1 MDAAE
6 PSAVFVVAPHEQPAI
21 EIRINF
27 GIYAGRDVTSVEIDH
42 LAEQLL
48 DKVDG
53 VTIVAEER
61 HEIGHGRESTLVE
74 ASVHQVKIEVDALRA
89 PTDAKARREIEIQ
102 LLERADYWLRLC
114 VADRHGD
121 TAEL

>member
-6 PSAVFVVAPHEQPAI
+6 PSAVFVVAPHEQPEI

-27 GIYAGRDVTSVEIDH
+27 GIYAGRDVTRSEIDR
-42 LAEQLL
+42 LADQLL
-48 DKVDG
+48 DKIEG

-61 HEIGHGRESTLVE
+61 HEIGHGRDTMLVE
-74 ASVHQVKIEVDALRA
+74 AFVHQVKIEVDAGRA
-89 PTDAKARREIEIQ
+89 PTDAKARRELEVQ

-114 VADRHGD
+114 VADRHGE